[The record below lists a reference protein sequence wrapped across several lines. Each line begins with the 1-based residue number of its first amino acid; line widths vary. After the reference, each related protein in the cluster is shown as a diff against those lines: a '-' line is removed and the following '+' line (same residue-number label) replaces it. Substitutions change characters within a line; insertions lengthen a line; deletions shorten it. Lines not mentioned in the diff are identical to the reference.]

1 MSKNYSSQKKLSVER
16 LSQLYGAASAK
27 KQLDRH
33 ETLLKE
39 HIHTFKTQ
47 RDDIW
52 LISAPGRIEISGN
65 HTDHNNGIVLA
76 AATDKDT
83 LSAVTKRDDS
93 LINIHSK
100 GYGTIHIDCKDYQK
114 RAEETETSA
123 ALVRG
128 VAFYMTQ
135 HGYRI
140 GGFDANVISDIPRGS
155 GLSSSAAFEIM
166 IGTIFNAF
174 YNNNSIQERE
184 LAIIA
189 REAENNY
196 FDKPCGLMDQATS
209 ACGGLVCI
217 DFSSEQPLVTPIDV
231 NFDRFDY
238 AIVVVDTK
246 EDHADLTHYYKAIT
260 QEMKSVA
267 SFFDEKTLRNV
278 TMENVLSHIAA
289 IRSLE
294 GDRAILRTL
303 HYLQENE
310 RVLKQVAALQNGNIR
325 AFLDGVISS
334 GRSSFQYLQNV
345 YIDTYKQ
352 PLSLALCLSEQMLL
366 YDGAWRIHGGGFAG
380 TTLNFVP
387 NNKLHTFLHQMESV
401 FSSDSCHRINI
412 RREGAAIM
420 RS

>member
-1 MSKNYSSQKKLSVER
+1 MSKDCSIQKKLSLEC
-16 LSQLYGAASAK
+16 LSQLYGLDNAK
-27 KQLDRH
+27 KQLDRY

-39 HIHTFKTQ
+39 HTKTYKTKT
-47 RDDIW
+47 DDIW

-83 LSAVTKRDDS
+83 LSAVTKRDDC
-93 LINIHSK
+93 LINIHRK
-100 GYGTIHIDCKDYQK
+100 GDGTIHVDCKNYQK

-166 IGTIFNAF
+166 ICTIFNTF
-174 YNNNSIQERE
+174 YNNNSIEERE

-209 ACGGLVCI
+209 ASGGLVCI
-217 DFSSEQPLVTPIDV
+217 DFGSEQPLVTPIDV
-231 NFDRFDY
+231 NFDCFNY

-260 QEMKSVA
+260 QEMTSVA
-267 SFFDEKTLRNV
+267 SFFGEKTLRDV
-278 TMENVLSHIAA
+278 TMESVLSHIAA
-289 IRSLE
+289 IRSRE

-310 RVLKQVAALQNGNIR
+310 RVLKLVTALYDGNIR
-325 AFLDGVISS
+325 AFLDGVINS

-352 PLSLALCLSEQMLL
+352 PLSLALCLSEQMLIS
-366 YDGAWRIHGGGFAG
+366 DGAWRIHGGGFAG

-387 NNKLHTFLHQMESV
+387 HNKIHAFLHQMESV
-401 FSSDSCHRINI
+401 FGSDSCHRINI

-420 RS
+420 KS